1 MATSNRMPE
10 DLYSGSF
17 QAEQFKSFT
26 ELLRTRC
33 VVHDMRSTR
42 DFRREVEDQLAYYHA
57 PNHDPQS
64 MDALVATLL
73 PHPSEVDL
81 NIYSRQLRIPTQSDA
96 GVALFDFNDICE
108 RDLGPADY
116 ISISSRYHTVILDH
130 VPVLTLQKKNEARR
144 LISLIDALYESK
156 CKLVVRA
163 EAMPDHLFFPDQTSE
178 AEGADSIASEAFSET
193 YYDVTAPN
201 RPNISSYSSRKI
213 EASEDAQVLL
223 KDALKRQDFAKLN
236 AFTGE
241 DEQFAFRRAAS
252 RLFEMTSA
260 GWWQRVQHLPNV
272 DSAERKWET
281 SSIKLQQQSGTSEI
295 EFKHGASPFRTHSEP
310 PPKFGMEKFW
320 GMVTRD
326 GIRKKTNPK
335 DWEKST

>member
-1 MATSNRMPE
+1 MPE

-42 DFRREVEDQLAYYHA
+42 DFRREVDDQLAYYHA
-57 PNHDPQS
+57 PNHETRPMEQ
-64 MDALVATLL
+64 VIQELL
-73 PHPSEVDL
+73 PNPTQINL
-81 NIYSRQLRIPTQSDA
+81 NVYSRQLVVPAQSDD
-96 GVALFDFNDICE
+96 GVALFSFDQICE
-108 RDLGPADY
+108 KDLGPADY
-116 ISISSRYHTVILDH
+116 ISISSRYHTVIIDKI
-130 VPVLTLQKKNEARR
+130 PILTLQKKNEARR

-163 EAMPDHLFFPDQTSE
+163 ESTPDHLFFPDQTSAPE
-178 AEGADSIASEAFSET
+178 RSDSIASEAFSET

-201 RPNISSYSSRKI
+201 RPNVSSY
-213 EASEDAQVLL
+213 ASASPRDTRDARVEISES
-223 KDALKRQDFAKLN
+223 LKRQDFAKLN
-236 AFTGE
+236 AFTGQ

-260 GWWQRVQHLPNV
+260 GWWHRTQHLPNL
-272 DSAERKWET
+272 DSTGRKWEVT
-281 SSIKLQQQSGTSEI
+281 RSDKAASMHEKQSQI
-295 EFKHGASPFRTHSEP
+295 VFKHGASPFRTHSEP
-310 PPKFGMEKFW
+310 PPKFGFEKFW

-326 GIRKKTNPK
+326 GIRKKTDPK
-335 DWEKST
+335 DWQRK